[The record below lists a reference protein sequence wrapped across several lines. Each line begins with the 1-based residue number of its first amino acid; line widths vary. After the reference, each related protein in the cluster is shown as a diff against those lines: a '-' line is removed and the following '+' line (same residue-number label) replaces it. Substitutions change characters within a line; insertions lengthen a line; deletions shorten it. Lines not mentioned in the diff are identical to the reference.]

1 MDNKM
6 TMKDAAPIVLRIA
19 LSLVF
24 LWFASQQFIYTE
36 MWTRLIPT
44 WLTDMTGLGA
54 ATFVNFNV
62 AFEVVFGLSL
72 LAGFFTRTSALL
84 LALHLLSIVINLGYN
99 AIAVRDVGLMLAM
112 VAIFLYG
119 VDRWCLDRRLEKKQL
134 Q

>member
-54 ATFVNFNV
+54 ETFVHFNA

-84 LALHLLSIVINLGYN
+84 LALHLLSIVIDLGYN

-119 VDRWCLDRRLEKKQL
+119 VDRWCLDWRLEKKQV